1 MKRFTGIDTES
12 LKYLIWEET
21 IFKQKARTPP
31 TSLNKTT
38 DELWAQ
44 PLPVTKLHLFSTEKK
59 HIMKYTHL
67 YKIKRS
73 LRKQA
78 NVLTKGK
85 KKKVLR
91 MTTNQHKFRDQ
102 ELVLI
107 AATQRKNRELQ
118 VSWKSELCMFNCHLL
133 TNN

>member
-44 PLPVTKLHLFSTEKK
+44 PLSVMKLHLFSTEKK

-78 NVLTKGK
+78 NVLTKEK
-85 KKKVLR
+85 KKSPKDDHQPTQIQGPRISFDSCYPKKKQRTASVLKIR
-91 MTTNQHKFRDQ
+91 T
-102 ELVLI
+102 VY
-107 AATQRKNRELQ
+107 
-118 VSWKSELCMFNCHLL
+118 V
-133 TNN
+133 